1 MSLRY
6 MLEHVEIS
14 MIITAAIGM
23 LGMIYEPGPV
33 PSLMALIGGVYLI
46 AYWIGMAFFSFAK
59 YEKKTLERKAK
70 ATKAPR
76 KKETA
81 RCYFYDLKTGG
92 QS

>member
-1 MSLRY
+1 MNLRY

-46 AYWIGMAFFSFAK
+46 AYWIGMAFFSFIK
-59 YEKKTLERKAK
+59 YEQRARNKSTQKPK
-70 ATKAPR
+70 KAPR
-76 KKETA
+76 KPSAK
-81 RCYFYDLKTGG
+81 CYFYDLKKEA
-92 QS
+92 